1 MTPELACVVLSFR
14 NESGLVDA
22 VRSVLDQDEPVE
34 LLVVNSGGGD
44 PARRLAGAGVDVP
57 TVNRDEPLY
66 PGAVRNIGIRQT
78 EARYVAFLAADCL
91 ALPGWVSGRLREHRA
106 GAAAVGARL
115 TNAYPDRLSAWASL
129 LLLNS
134 RQIPA
139 TITDE
144 RLIYGLS
151 YDRTLFARYGEFD
164 EILRAGEDTELNA
177 RFRGEVPIV
186 RAHDVRTA
194 HRYPATPRAF
204 LADAHRRG
212 GLQAA
217 VLGKIAGTKPQRTR
231 VVLRTGIHVA
241 SSLRYAWGAPAGER
255 ARLFAAWP
263 LVVLGAAAYAAGAA
277 VRARALH
284 DGYHPPLDAVAA
296 RAPQDGGRRAHAGS
310 G

>member
-1 MTPELACVVLSFR
+1 MTPELACIVLSYR
-14 NESGLVDA
+14 DEPWLVDA
-22 VRSVLDQDEPVE
+22 VRSVLDQDELAEVF
-34 LLVVNSGGGD
+34 VVNSGGGD
-44 PARRLAGAGVDVP
+44 PARRLVSAGLDVP
-57 TVNRDEPLY
+57 VVNRPDRLY
-66 PGAVRNIGIRQT
+66 AGGARNIGIR
-78 EARYVAFLAADCL
+78 ESRAPFVAFLAADCV
-91 ALPGWVSGRLREHRA
+91 ALPGWVAGRLREHRA

-139 TITDE
+139 RMADE

-151 YDRTLFARYGEFD
+151 YDRALFAGYGEFD
-164 EILRAGEDTELNA
+164 ETLRAGEDTEFNA
-177 RFRGEVPIV
+177 RFRGDVRIV

-194 HRYPATPRAF
+194 HRYPETPRAF

-217 VLGKIAGTKPQRTR
+217 MLGRIAGTKPQRTR

-241 SSLRYAWGAPAGER
+241 SSLRYAWAAPAGER
-255 ARLFAAWP
+255 ARLLAAWP
-263 LVVLGAAAYAAGAA
+263 LVVVGSAAYTAGAI
-277 VRARALH
+277 RSDFGQNRYDARRPTAEAIAQP
-284 DGYHPPLDAVAA
+284 DS
-296 RAPQDGGRRAHAGS
+296 GRGAHAGS